1 MTLPDNKAREIL
13 MELTN
18 LLQHGWGTLLVARHI
33 QEARTSKR
41 INSSHFYFSITENSC
56 IESSIIALSKI
67 IIPHDDSISIHYLL
81 NYAEQN
87 HNVFSRCNKQ
97 TILKTI
103 REHRQQ
109 LLAISA
115 LIANIKEQRD
125 HTLAHLD
132 KKHITNPSI
141 VHTYPPLNYVE
152 VENTFEL
159 ILNIINTYLGYLNP
173 SYDFRLHSMDLR
185 IAEDANYLI
194 GLIER
199 DNAKSKRNAG

>member
-1 MTLPDNKAREIL
+1 MTLPDNRAREIL
-13 MELTN
+13 MQLTN
-18 LLQHGWGTLLVARHI
+18 LLQHGWGTLLVAKHI

-41 INSSHFYFSITENSC
+41 INSSHFFFSITENSC
-56 IESSIIALSKI
+56 IESSLIALSKI

-81 NYAEQN
+81 NFAEQN
-87 HNVFSRCNKQ
+87 HQVFSRSDKQ
-97 TILKTI
+97 TIIKII

-152 VENTFEL
+152 VENAFEL
-159 ILNIINTYLGYLNP
+159 ILNIINTYFGYLSP
-173 SYDFRLHSMDLR
+173 SYDFRLHSMDSR
-185 IAEDANYLI
+185 IAEDTNYLI
-194 GLIER
+194 GLLER
-199 DNAKSKRNAG
+199 DNVKPKSTAG